1 MSSTRCPFC
10 EHGNAADAK
19 FCSECGGAL
28 HLVPCPSCGA
38 VNQVTASACYQC
50 RRPLQGRGA
59 TAPAPSLPTDLSD
72 LLPDSISGT
81 VVPESLPVAVV
92 RESLPRRRSQVIV
105 GTVAVVVIAALGYN
119 AYRQRSPQDEARPQA
134 VSGASDPNAFTGVV
148 RRDAA
153 VGVSA
158 SPSGTGAGRASA
170 AILPSGTSL
179 AAPAPVVVDQPR
191 TGRQPV
197 ESQKAKAAVPA
208 AALPQA
214 VSASRAGVPGGP
226 IVHEAC
232 TEAGAALGL
241 CVLSPARKKTPETA
255 AAVSAASARAPAT
268 GSRRSGGQEPARPQ
282 ECTEAVAAL
291 GLCPP
296 GITQRRE

>member
-1 MSSTRCPFC
+1 MSPTRCPFC
-10 EHGNAADAK
+10 EHDNPADAK

-28 HLVPCPSCGA
+28 HLAPCPKCGA
-38 VNQVTASACYQC
+38 VNQVAASVCYQC
-50 RRPLQGRGA
+50 RSQLRGHGTA
-59 TAPAPSLPTDLSD
+59 DAPAPPLSAD
-72 LLPDSISGT
+72 AFT
-81 VVPESLPVAVV
+81 ESLPNTFVSESLPIAVV
-92 RESLPRRRSQVIV
+92 PQSLPRRRSQVIV
-105 GTVAVVVIAALGYN
+105 GTVVVVVIAALGYN
-119 AYRQRSPQDEARPQA
+119 AYRQRSPQDEPRPQA
-134 VSGASDPNAFTGVV
+134 GSGASDPNAFTGVV

-158 SPSGTGAGRASA
+158 SPSGTGAGRAST

-214 VSASRAGVPGGP
+214 VSASKAGTPGGP
-226 IVHEAC
+226 FVHEAC

-241 CVLSPARKKTPETA
+241 CVMSPARKKTPETA
-255 AAVSAASARAPAT
+255 AADSAAVGRAPAT
-268 GSRRSGGQEPARPQ
+268 GSRSSGGQEPARPQ